1 MGRGPWGPCCLR
13 KANPGE
19 WGVKW
24 APGPFPYEEGAGSL
38 RPRPVC
44 PEQVL
49 IGDEPEAGMENLLE
63 VKIPTE
69 MEQQLQHLDQEEEE
83 EEEVLLERIA

>member
-1 MGRGPWGPCCLR
+1 M
-13 KANPGE
+13 
-19 WGVKW
+19 
-24 APGPFPYEEGAGSL
+24 
-38 RPRPVC
+38 RPRSVC

-69 MEQQLQHLDQEEEE
+69 VEQQLQHLDQEEEE
-83 EEEVLLERIA
+83 EVLLERIA